1 MMELLRGRSRWST
14 LLFLLTW
21 ASVAATETL
30 PRQVLL
36 LYSYEREFAP
46 HVAFAKQFL
55 PELSR
60 TSTEPIDFIEVSL
73 QPVRVSRSAPD
84 DSMMNHVLAM
94 LAGRRT

>member
-14 LLFLLTW
+14 LVFLLTW

-60 TSTEPIDFIEVSL
+60 TATEPSTSSKCHSSQSE
-73 QPVRVSRSAPD
+73 SAAAPP
-84 DSMMNHVLAM
+84 MT
-94 LAGRRT
+94 R